1 MPVECHPGATDG
13 RRSSTS
19 CCPLRIMPYN
29 TRGKRKQTVG
39 EQVWDLMT
47 QRYIS
52 GALLTT
58 HFGSLV
64 DEARFAATSQQ
75 LFTSFKARPRSGA
88 EEHFIKMIV
97 DTSIPLRQMVSN
109 LERVLGAE
117 CEQVLINIAGRAFG
131 PRIAGLDHPLLYL
144 ATLEL
149 YEKFGDLLLGTI
161 LRDWA
166 VVIRWLELERV
177 YIQRCTNA

>member
-1 MPVECHPGATDG
+1 
-13 RRSSTS
+13 
-19 CCPLRIMPYN
+19 MPYN
-29 TRGKRKQTVG
+29 TRGNSKQTVG

-64 DEARFAATSQQ
+64 DEARFAATSPQ

-97 DTSIPLRQMVSN
+97 DTSIPLRQMVSK
-109 LERVLGAE
+109 LEHLLGDE

-131 PRIAGLDHPLLYL
+131 PRTFPEAHDRTSKIPWNFIATRRLWVARQLRSWCLVTS
-144 ATLEL
+144 ARSTTCRWSKRTET
-149 YEKFGDLLLGTI
+149 FG
-161 LRDWA
+161 
-166 VVIRWLELERV
+166 
-177 YIQRCTNA
+177 

>member
-1 MPVECHPGATDG
+1 
-13 RRSSTS
+13 
-19 CCPLRIMPYN
+19 MPYN
-29 TRGKRKQTVG
+29 TRGKSKKTVG

-52 GALLTT
+52 GELTT

-88 EEHFIKMIV
+88 EEHFMKMIV

-109 LERVLGAE
+109 LEHVLGDE

-131 PRIAGLDHPLLYL
+131 PRTFPETHDRIKHSLLYL
-144 ATLEL
+144 AALEL
-149 YEKFGDLLLGTI
+149 YPMFGDM
-161 LRDWA
+161 LRQTTLW
-166 VVIRWLELERV
+166 VWVPGLRWQFHALWRAMG
-177 YIQRCTNA
+177 RAT

>member
-1 MPVECHPGATDG
+1 
-13 RRSSTS
+13 
-19 CCPLRIMPYN
+19 MPYN
-29 TRGKRKQTVG
+29 TRGNSKQTVG

-52 GALLTT
+52 GALLKT

-64 DEARFAATSQQ
+64 DEARFAATSRQ

-109 LERVLGAE
+109 LEHVLGDE

-131 PRIAGLDHPLLYL
+131 PRTFPETHDRIKHSLLYL
-144 ATLEL
+144 AALEL
-149 YEKFGDLLLGTI
+149 YPQFGDM
-161 LRDWA
+161 LRQTTLW
-166 VVIRWLELERV
+166 VWVPGLRWQFHALWRAMG
-177 YIQRCTNA
+177 RAT